1 MLAAMSLS
9 EQKLLHSYLLLHHV
23 FPEDMHIVRPLIQ
36 MLQRSERIKE
46 ARNLA
51 LSMARRMLA
60 SGKGG
65 FALGF
70 LAICKQLDHPKTEE
84 IEALSNMARI
94 TSAGF
99 QESSSGSGHL
109 FALID
114 QLSDQEALDFISQA
128 TLIQAEA
135 GHDIVTQGEA
145 SETFY
150 LILEGS
156 VDVRLML
163 ADGRSKTL
171 TTLNAGDLFG
181 EFACLYKLNRTATI
195 SANSL
200 TRMLEFS
207 SQSIT
212 QLMER
217 SPLAGDQLIR
227 TVQTRMVH
235 AMTHAMPAFSQLP
248 EEDKIWAAEE
258 SVVHSYESGETIP
271 ISDLSAPVCHI
282 ILSGEAELNLPDGQQ
297 IKLSSGDFFGTVNPH
312 IELPFESEIKT
323 KQRALVCE
331 MPENIFNTF
340 MKLYASFEQHV
351 EQVNTNRFI

>member
-1 MLAAMSLS
+1 MSLS

-36 MLQRSERIKE
+36 MLQKSERIKE

-70 LAICKQLDHPKTEE
+70 LAICKQLNHPKSDE
-84 IEALSNMARI
+84 IKALSNMARI
-94 TSAGF
+94 TSTGF

-135 GHDIVTQGEA
+135 GEDIVCQGEA

-150 LILEGS
+150 LILEGG
-156 VDVRLML
+156 VNVRLML
-163 ADGRSKTL
+163 ADGRSKTM
-171 TTLNAGDLFG
+171 TTLKAGDFFG
-181 EFACLYKLNRTATI
+181 EFACLYKLNRSATI
-195 SANSL
+195 TANTL

-207 SQSIT
+207 SQSII

-217 SPLAGDQLIR
+217 SPLAGGQLIR

-258 SVVHSYESGETIP
+258 SVVHSYEAGETIP
-271 ISDLSAPVCHI
+271 VSDLSAPVCHI
-282 ILSGEAELNLPDGQQ
+282 ILSGEAELTLPDGQQ
-297 IKLSSGDFFGTVNPH
+297 INLCSGDFFGTVNPH
-312 IELPFESEIKT
+312 IELPFESAIRT

-351 EQVNTNRFI
+351 EQVNTNRFV